1 MALEVGAVENV
12 SERGLPPTL
21 SGALGAD
28 FFDAGRISAVQ
39 SISNFVN
46 FCAVTVKTEINVL
59 GTKCVKHNVARKRFQ
74 ATLSQ

>member
-1 MALEVGAVENV
+1 MGAVENV

-21 SGALGAD
+21 SGAFGAD

-39 SISNFVN
+39 SNSNFVN

-74 ATLSQ
+74 ATWSQ